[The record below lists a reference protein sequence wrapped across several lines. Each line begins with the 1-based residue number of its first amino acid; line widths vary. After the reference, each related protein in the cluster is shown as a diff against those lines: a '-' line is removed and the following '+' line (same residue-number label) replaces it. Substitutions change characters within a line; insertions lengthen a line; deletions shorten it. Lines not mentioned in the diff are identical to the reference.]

1 MKQALVN
8 LTEALERRTKI
19 EQIIR
24 DSFAEIWTEYNSIRE
39 LAFQLELP
47 YSVQANDRIWR
58 LPVTNWYVAGILEGD
73 RLMVTTSPDV
83 HVNQFSVFIPLV
95 WITDPDLWFE
105 ELQKWIDTQ
114 AKVDATLARR
124 EAEALEKAER
134 AELERLKAIYEVGST
149 IVS

>member
-24 DSFAEIWTEYNSIRE
+24 DSFAEIWAEYNSIRE

-58 LPVTNWYVAGILEGD
+58 LPATNWYVAGILEGD

-134 AELERLKAIYEVGST
+134 AELERLKAIYD
-149 IVS
+149 